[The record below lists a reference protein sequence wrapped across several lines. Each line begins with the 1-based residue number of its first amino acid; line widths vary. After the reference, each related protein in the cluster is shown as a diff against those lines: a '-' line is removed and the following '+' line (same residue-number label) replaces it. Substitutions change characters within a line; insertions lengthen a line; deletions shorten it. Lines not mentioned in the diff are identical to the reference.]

1 MLFTKKDLFGS
12 LKHTKLPF
20 DNPYWVEIMNEL
32 SVSDIVSYKTSL
44 TMNGPIE
51 SKEIEITIEDMIDNI
66 ECFGI
71 NYSGIEQQTYIEFS
85 ISPSSEENKII
96 ITFKFEK
103 CKDTQF
109 DEIKIQY
116 DSYIFN
122 KRVIKYQ
129 IQRLFK
135 KYKQSKM

>member
-1 MLFTKKDLFGS
+1 
-12 LKHTKLPF
+12 
-20 DNPYWVEIMNEL
+20 
-32 SVSDIVSYKTSL
+32 
-44 TMNGPIE
+44 MNGPIE